1 MTHRAPIEL
10 IINAD
15 DYGYYPCVSE
25 GILAAAKS
33 GAITATGIL
42 ANSPDLKTQLEWL
55 KSVENLDLGVHL
67 NLTSRHPLT
76 APITDKLSAWDG
88 CFPSTYTMS
97 RLLLTQRIT
106 LEDIRI
112 EWSAQIEACQGHKL
126 VFLNS
131 HEHIHILPLLFPLT
145 LELARV
151 YDIPNIRLTQA
162 DWVSPFNH
170 ATLLRNALI
179 QGMHTFNQ
187 WRIQPVAPLFLGL
200 SRSGKL
206 DYEYLTRIFRRLK
219 AGFRYEL
226 MCHPGYFDPTQI
238 SDSKLLCY
246 HDWTAELAVLQSP
259 RMHDLYEQFGIRL
272 SRYSTH
278 RD

>member
-1 MTHRAPIEL
+1 MTDRAPIEL

-15 DYGYYPCVSE
+15 DYGYYSCINQ
-25 GILAAAKS
+25 GILEAAKS
-33 GAITATGIL
+33 GAITATSIL
-42 ANSPDLKTQLEWL
+42 ANSPDLTMQLEWL
-55 KSVENLDLGVHL
+55 DSVKNLDLGVHL
-67 NLTSRHPLT
+67 NLTSRRPLT
-76 APITDKLSAWDG
+76 DQIANKLSTWDG

-97 RLLLTQRIT
+97 RLLLTRKIT
-106 LEDIRI
+106 LQDIRL
-112 EWSAQIEACQGHKL
+112 EWSAQIEACQVHKL

-131 HEHIHILPLLFPLT
+131 HEHIHMLPLLFPLT
-145 LELARV
+145 LELAKA
-151 YDIPNIRLTQA
+151 YDIPNVRLTQA

-170 ATLLRNALI
+170 STLIRNALM
-179 QGMHTFNQ
+179 QGMQTLNQ
-187 WRIQPVAPLFLGL
+187 WHIKQTTPLFLGL

-206 DYEYLTRIFRRLK
+206 DYEYLATIFARLK
-219 AGFRYEL
+219 PGKRYEL
-226 MCHPGYFDPTQI
+226 MCHPGHFDPTQI
-238 SDSKLLCY
+238 SDPKLICY